1 MILVTGQELVLTPE
15 KVVVSYTIA
24 GIGQRLVA
32 AVTDLFI
39 ILAVIL
45 GGAVL
50 MGFLS
55 AFFGGFSTAVYVF
68 TVSILPFAYFPLF
81 MIFNNGQS
89 LGKMM
94 MGLRVMMA
102 DGTPITPSA
111 AIYRTLLLPADMLP
125 GIPLVGFILSFITER
140 SQRLGDIAA
149 GTMVVK
155 APNLRFHFNPAPHHV
170 GVHPVEYSIGE
181 LQGMT
186 LEEYFALKRL
196 CDRFPDL
203 PITEQIQSIE
213 EIWKPFA
220 ERQKIPSIPQV
231 HPLYQIEAVVMKFG
245 RLKKLV

>member
-32 AVTDLFI
+32 AVADLFI
-39 ILAVIL
+39 ILVLIIGGSIL
-45 GGAVL
+45 MSV
-50 MGFLS
+50 LS
-55 AFFGGFSTAVYVF
+55 AFFGGFSTAVFVF
-68 TVSILPFAYFPLF
+68 VVSILPFAYFPLF

-125 GIPLVGFILSFITER
+125 GIPLIGFILCFITER

-155 APNLRFHFNPAPHHV
+155 APNLRFQFNPAPHHV

-213 EIWKPFA
+213 EIWRPFA
-220 ERQKIPSIPQV
+220 ERQKIPALPQV
-231 HPLYQIEAVVMKFG
+231 HPLYQIEAVVMKYG

>member
-15 KVVVSYTIA
+15 KVVVTFTIA
-24 GIGQRLVA
+24 GIGQRLLA
-32 AVTDLFI
+32 ALADLFLI
-39 ILAVIL
+39 GLVMFIGVFVVSFAS
-45 GGAVL
+45 AL
-50 MGFLS
+50 MGSIPVAVFVFL
-55 AFFGGFSTAVYVF
+55 A
-68 TVSILPFAYFPLF
+68 SIFPFAYFALF
-81 MIFNNGQS
+81 LIFNNGQS

-111 AIYRTLLLPADMLP
+111 AIYRTLLLPADMMP
-125 GIPLVGFILSFITER
+125 IIPLVGFILCFITER
-140 SQRLGDIAA
+140 SQRMGDLAA
-149 GTMVVK
+149 GTIVVK
-155 APNLRFHFNPAPHHV
+155 APNLRFQFNPAPHHV
-170 GVHPVEYSIGE
+170 GIHPVEYSIGE

-203 PITEQIQSIE
+203 PMTEQIKSIE

-220 ERQKIPSIPQV
+220 ERQKIAPLPQV